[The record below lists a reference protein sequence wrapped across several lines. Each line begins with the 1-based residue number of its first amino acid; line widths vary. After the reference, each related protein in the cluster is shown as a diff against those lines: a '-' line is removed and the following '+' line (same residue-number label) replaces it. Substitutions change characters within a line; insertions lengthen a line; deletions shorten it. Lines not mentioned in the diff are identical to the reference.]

1 MIYGYVIFGLILTIA
16 MIDLEVLI
24 VVDDSS
30 T

>member
-1 MIYGYVIFGLILTIA
+1 MIHGYVIFGLILTIA